1 LGARQKS
8 ALSETVHARRRTENE
23 SADAGVIASLRD
35 RKASPLSS
43 FIESARLRVERAV
56 KQLDWFAPL
65 LGRVT
70 VGVLFI
76 STGWGKVHNLA
87 KVAAFFA
94 ELHIPAPAIQATF
107 VSYVELIGGALLLVG
122 LFARWASLPLIGSMA
137 VAILTAKAD
146 EVHGLPDLF
155 GLVEWTYLVLFVW
168 IALAGPGRA
177 SLDHLLFTRRRAS
190 KASVRDAMLG
200 AKSV

>member
-1 LGARQKS
+1 M
-8 ALSETVHARRRTENE
+8 
-23 SADAGVIASLRD
+23 
-35 RKASPLSS
+35 SS
-43 FIESARLRVERAV
+43 FIESARSRIERAIL
-56 KQLDWFAPL
+56 QLDWLAPL
-65 LGRVT
+65 LARVT

-76 STGWGKVHNLA
+76 STGWGKVHHLA

-107 VSYVELIGGALLLVG
+107 VSYVELIGGALVLVG

-137 VAILTAKAD
+137 VAILTAKAE

-155 GLVEWTYLVLFVW
+155 GLVEWTYLVLFAW

-177 SLDHLLFTRRRAS
+177 SLDYLLGARRRSSSAPLS
-190 KASVRDAMLG
+190 H
-200 AKSV
+200 AKLSAKTN